1 MWILKIVILHLCIY
15 EIISETSLDKFNKIA
30 GTQFL
35 ESYWESYSS
44 FPYDGSNCYPSVL
57 EPNFIDYSDYAIR
70 LNQVLSDTIKIIN
83 IAFASISAE

>member
-35 ESYWESYSS
+35 ESYWESYSL
-44 FPYDGSNCYPSVL
+44 FPYDESNCYPSFL

-70 LNQVLSDTIKIIN
+70 LNQVPSDTIKIIN